1 MIILKRKISD
11 KQLHLGVLIDKA
23 TGRSLNL
30 TCDTLRLC
38 VIINKYTILIEGLFM
53 SISKRWFIF
62 ICGLFSVALGI
73 SCIVKS
79 MLGTAPISS
88 TPYILS
94 LRFPISLGGF
104 TFIVN
109 MLFLLAQIL
118 ILRRQFQ
125 YIQLLQIPITGI
137 FASFIDLTMY
147 LLSIVTPEMYIS
159 KFATMLVGTCILA
172 LGIAL
177 EIIGDV
183 VVLPGEGIV
192 NAIATRWYF
201 DFGNTKTCFDTS
213 IVLIAGFLSW
223 LYFGEIHGI
232 REGTLISA
240 LITGFI
246 ARFFIKYLSYIDKNG
261 TRIFHLPFT
270 TFPNPDNVEKNQS
283 YQYN

>member
-1 MIILKRKISD
+1 
-11 KQLHLGVLIDKA
+11 
-23 TGRSLNL
+23 
-30 TCDTLRLC
+30 
-38 VIINKYTILIEGLFM
+38 M

-62 ICGLFSVALGI
+62 IYGLFFVAFGI

-94 LRFPISLGGF
+94 LRYPLSLGVF

-137 FASFIDLTMY
+137 FSCFIDLTMY

-159 KFATMLVGTCILA
+159 KFITLLLGTCILS

-177 EIIGDV
+177 EIIGNV

-192 NAIATRWYF
+192 KAIASYWHF

-223 LYFGEIHGI
+223 FYFGEIHGI
-232 REGTLISA
+232 REGTLFSA
-240 LITGFI
+240 LITGSI
-246 ARFFIKYLSYIDKNG
+246 ARFFIRRLSYIDKSG
-261 TRIFHLPFT
+261 SRIFHLPFT
-270 TFPNPDNVEKNQS
+270 TFPDDVEKNQS
-283 YQYN
+283 HQYN